1 MMIHRILRALVSLAA
16 GQAIVVALF
25 LGSVAA
31 GRAAALPAPICSA
44 LRASDNGGSS
54 APLSRDLACVGSG
67 CCCAAPA
74 CVPPATVK
82 IPPRTISFVAWQDPA
97 EEQFAPAVSLSH
109 EARGPPARG

>member
-1 MMIHRILRALVSLAA
+1 MTIHRIFRALVSLAA

-31 GRAAALPAPICSA
+31 GRAAALPMPICSA
-44 LRASDNGGSS
+44 SKADGAP
-54 APLSRDLACVGSG
+54 APLSRDLACLVSG

-74 CVPPATVK
+74 FVPPVTVK
-82 IPPRTISFVAWQDPA
+82 ISPRAISFVAWQAPV
-97 EEQFAPAVSLSH
+97 EKQLAPAIFVAH

>member
-1 MMIHRILRALVSLAA
+1 MTIHRIFRALVSLAA

-31 GRAAALPAPICSA
+31 GRAAALPMPICSA
-44 LRASDNGGSS
+44 SKADGTS
-54 APLSRDLACVGSG
+54 APAPLTRDLACLVSG

>member
-1 MMIHRILRALVSLAA
+1 MTIHRIFRALVSLAA

-31 GRAAALPAPICSA
+31 GRAAALPMPICSA
-44 LRASDNGGSS
+44 SKADGTSAP
-54 APLSRDLACVGSG
+54 APLSRDLACLVSG